1 MQETMQELQGQLAE
15 LKQIEARIQ
24 AAGVNATE
32 AMYNAQQVSLWFC
45 CNFCSLTGT

>member
-1 MQETMQELQGQLAE
+1 MQELQGQLAE

-32 AMYNAQQVSLWFC
+32 AMYNAQQVSQWFC
-45 CNFCSLTGT
+45 CNFCLLTGI